1 MLVSSSWMKCLTLG
15 VSSKD
20 WTVLAVHPGLGIFP
34 TALKANSVSLFE
46 ATPEL
51 GSGSSFSP
59 PIHPSVIEL
68 RSLREAVYVW
78 I

>member
-1 MLVSSSWMKCLTLG
+1 MKCPTLG

-20 WTVLAVHPGLGIFP
+20 WTVLAAHPGMAIFLI
-34 TALKANSVSLFE
+34 ALKANSVSLFG

-51 GSGSSFSP
+51 GSGSSFLP

-68 RSLREAVYVW
+68 LSLREAVCLDLMPSGSYV
-78 I
+78 